1 MSIDNTLAL
10 SLRFMARLA
19 GMGTFLALAAC
30 SESQTGDASVSIGGT
45 VSGLV
50 GTVILSNNGV
60 DDLTVSADGPFT
72 FGLPIAKGDTYSVTV
87 QTQPVDQVCL
97 VSDGSGTAQTD
108 VSTVSVVCTSNVTIG
123 GTISGLTGGTVTLEN
138 NGGDPL
144 STDTNGPF
152 TLSSTI
158 PNGATY
164 SVTVQTRPVGQTCL
178 VSNGS
183 GTATDDVTNVTVEC
197 APLELGPLP
206 EIYATGKAINYSA
219 FRAAGPEFGEMPSDA
234 DILEDLGLLQ
244 TLGYNLLRLFGGDAV
259 SEKILQL
266 AEANF
271 PEMRFQQGLFLEGL
285 AGDAAANCDSALNDS
300 QVETASR
307 LANTYASV
315 VTVSVGNETSFFS
328 AFMPLNCLEEYITE
342 TRNNVT
348 QPVTADDDYTFY
360 AGFTAGRSPDTVLP
374 LLDFVSIHMYPITNY
389 RQWDWKQEG
398 VAAGPLRAQAM
409 MNAALAAA
417 QDNYQAVYDYEY
429 EDASGATVTIG
440 ESLPIVVGETGWK
453 WRQTTPSQEIETY
466 AALPVNA
473 KWYNDLT
480 LTWERSPGGPVTIFP
495 FVAFDE
501 AWKTTDDG
509 WGFWDE
515 LRMPNYVLCGTP
527 TGSACNDPIYEGAGY
542 YAP

>member
-1 MSIDNTLAL
+1 MNKTFASAV
-10 SLRFMARLA
+10 RFMARLA
-19 GMGTFLALAAC
+19 GIGACLSLAAC
-30 SESQTGDASVSIGGT
+30 SETETGQSSDVSIGGT
-45 VSGLV
+45 VSGLD
-50 GTVILSNNGV
+50 GTVILQNNGM
-60 DDLTVSADGPFT
+60 DDLTLSADGPFT
-72 FGLPIAKGDTYSVTV
+72 FGLPIARGETYSVTV
-87 QTQPVDQVCL
+87 QTQPADQTCV
-97 VSDGSGTAQTD
+97 VSDGSGTAETD
-108 VSTVSVVCTSNVTIG
+108 VSTVSVVCTPNVTIG
-123 GTISGLTGGTVTLEN
+123 GTISGLTGGTVTLVN
-138 NGGDPL
+138 NGGNPL
-144 STDTNGPF
+144 STDANGPF
-152 TLSSTI
+152 AFSSTV
-158 PNGATY
+158 PNGASY
-164 SVTVQTRPVGQTCL
+164 EVTVQTRPVGQTCL
-178 VSNGS
+178 VTNGS
-183 GTATDDVTNVTVEC
+183 GTATDDVTDVTVEC
-197 APLELGPLP
+197 ADLELGLLP
-206 EIYATGKAINYSA
+206 EIYATGRAINYSA
-219 FRAAGPEFGEMPSDA
+219 YRAAGPEFGEMPSDA

-244 TLGYNLLRLFGGDAV
+244 SLNYDLLRLFGGDAV
-259 SEKILQL
+259 SERILQL

-285 AGDAAANCDSALNDS
+285 AGDAATNCDSALNDS
-300 QVETASR
+300 QVETAVR
-307 LANTYASV
+307 LANTYSNV

-328 AFMPLNCLEEYITE
+328 AFMPLNCLEGYITT
-342 TRNNVT
+342 TRAGVT
-348 QPVTADDDYTFY
+348 LPITADDDYTFY
-360 AGFTAGRSPDTVLP
+360 AGFTAGRAPDTVLP

-398 VAAGPLRAQAM
+398 LLAGPLRAEAM
-409 MNAALAAA
+409 MNAALATA

-453 WRQTTPSQEIETY
+453 WRQTTSTQEIETY

-527 TGSACNDPIYEGAGY
+527 AGSACNDPLYEGAGY
-542 YAP
+542 YSP